1 MSKNFFAALD
11 DSGDEAEVAKVKVTT
26 KKETKKPAPKPAA
39 VEPAKSERRRP
50 NNNDRNTKQGRGR
63 GPARDGKRT
72 YDRRSGTG
80 RGKEIKKGGGGAR
93 NWGND
98 KNEARKAEGTV
109 IEDAVDTKPE
119 ETTTTTTTPVV
130 ENPTGDE
137 TAEAPETTTTT
148 TTTTDEPEVEEE
160 DKTMTYEDY
169 LKSKQAPDTEAFKPV
184 AERQLVNEFEGK
196 AVQKAVEEDF
206 LVMGGGK
213 AIRKKG
219 TKKGDK
225 KSAVDV
231 RFRVSS
237 GDEPRRNN
245 DRRGND
251 RRGRGGGG
259 GGGRGASGARTGGR
273 GGKGGR
279 QGGAINVTDVN
290 AFPSL

>member
-11 DSGDEAEVAKVKVTT
+11 DSGDEAEVAKVKVTS
-26 KKETKKPAPKPAA
+26 KKETKKPTTKPAA
-39 VEPAKSERRRP
+39 VEPAKSDRRRP

-63 GPARDGKRT
+63 GPARDGKRV

-98 KNEARKAEGTV
+98 KNEARKAEG
-109 IEDAVDTKPE
+109 AVTEGNVPE
-119 ETTTTTTTPVV
+119 ETTTTPTVEAPATTT
-130 ENPTGDE
+130 EGE
-137 TAEAPETTTTT
+137 TTEAPVTTTAT
-148 TTTTDEPEVEEE
+148 EPEEVKEEE
-160 DKTMTYEDY
+160 EEEKTMTYEDY

-184 AERQLVNEFEGK
+184 AEKQFVNEFAGK
-196 AVQKAVEEDF
+196 AAAKPVEEDF

-213 AIRKKG
+213 ALRKKG
-219 TKKGDK
+219 SRKDDK
-225 KSAVDV
+225 ASIDV
-231 RFRVSS
+231 GFRVSS
-237 GDEPRRNN
+237 GDDPRRNN

-251 RRGRGGGG
+251 RRGRGGG
-259 GGGRGASGARTGGR
+259 RGAPRSGGR
-273 GGKGGR
+273 GGKASR